1 MSDVTHLILRVG
13 DLSAS
18 DRAEMWLLMTAYYLG
33 VTPQQFEADLDEKE
47 HVILLRNGSATG
59 RIVGF
64 STLMR
69 LNLEVAGKR
78 VVTVFSGDTIVD
90 RSRRGTLGLGME
102 IARYFHR
109 AVQETTGAGLYYILI
124 AKGWQTSRIPGL
136 LFQDYSPSPDRPTP
150 YLHQQIMDAFGAK
163 KYPGNYRPQ
172 TGLIEFAG
180 AAQRVIPG
188 SAEGIIPAKPDAQVD
203 FFVKNNPN
211 YLQGSELVYVAE
223 IAEGNFTP
231 VFKKLL
237 NLTARPH
244 PVG

>member
-13 DLSAS
+13 ELSAS

-33 VTPQQFEADLDEKE
+33 VEPQQFEADLDEKE
-47 HVILLRNGSATG
+47 HVILLRNGSTTG

-69 LNLEVAGKR
+69 LDLEVAGQP

-90 RSRRGTLGLGME
+90 RSRRGTFGLGME
-102 IARYFHR
+102 IARYFHS
-109 AVQETTGAGLYYILI
+109 AVQETTGVGLYYILI
-124 AKGWQTSRIPGL
+124 AKGWQTSRIPRL

-150 YLHQQIMDAFGAK
+150 CLHRQIMDAFGAK
-163 KYPGNYRPQ
+163 KYPNNYRPR
-172 TGLIEFAG
+172 TGLIDFGGET
-180 AAQRVIPG
+180 QRVMPE
-188 SAEGIIPAKPDAQVD
+188 SAEGIIPARPDAQVD
-203 FFVKNNPN
+203 FFVKSNPN

-237 NLTARPH
+237 NLTVRPH
-244 PVG
+244 SVG